1 MEFAQWE
8 ELVAEFD
15 DLVERIDVIPDTD
28 FSDLR
33 DEVFVPMVEMLR
45 TLAHLVPSLTE
56 DQVEIARNAAIK
68 EH

>member
-15 DLVERIDVIPDTD
+15 ELVEGIDVIPDTD